1 MKINIYPEIDG
12 DNYSDQHLVQL
23 YTTLSVLYDEFNTVP
38 EQDSKILT
46 DDGVEVIE
54 FSMIQKKY
62 QIIDKQLNIIMLYKN
77 FDSL

>member
-12 DNYSDQHLVQL
+12 DNYSNEHLVQL

-38 EQDSKILT
+38 EQDSKILA

>member
-12 DNYSDQHLVQL
+12 DNYSDEHLVQL

-38 EQDSKILT
+38 EQDSKILA

>member
-1 MKINIYPEIDG
+1 
-12 DNYSDQHLVQL
+12 
-23 YTTLSVLYDEFNTVP
+23 LYDEFNTVP
-38 EQDSKILT
+38 EQDSKILA

>member
-12 DNYSDQHLVQL
+12 DNYSDEHLVQL

-38 EQDSKILT
+38 EQDSKILA

-77 FDSL
+77 FNSL

>member
-12 DNYSDQHLVQL
+12 DNYSDEHLVQL
-23 YTTLSVLYDEFNTVP
+23 YTTLSILYDEFNTVP
-38 EQDSKILT
+38 EQDSKILA

>member
-12 DNYSDQHLVQL
+12 DNYSDEHLVQL

>member
-12 DNYSDQHLVQL
+12 DNYSDEHLVQL

-77 FDSL
+77 FDSI

>member
-12 DNYSDQHLVQL
+12 DNYSEEHLVQL

>member
-12 DNYSDQHLVQL
+12 NNYSDEHLVQL

-77 FDSL
+77 FDSI

>member
-12 DNYSDQHLVQL
+12 DNYSEEHLVQL

-77 FDSL
+77 FESL

>member
-1 MKINIYPEIDG
+1 MKINIYPEIEG
-12 DNYSDQHLVQL
+12 DNFSEEHLMRL
-23 YTTLSVLYDEFNTVP
+23 YNTLEILYDEFTTVP
-38 EQDSKILT
+38 EQDSKIVV

>member
-12 DNYSDQHLVQL
+12 NNYSDEHLVQL

>member
-12 DNYSDQHLVQL
+12 DNYSDEHLVQL
-23 YTTLSVLYDEFNTVP
+23 YTTLSILYDEFNTVP
-38 EQDSKILT
+38 EQDSKILA

-77 FDSL
+77 FDSI

>member
-12 DNYSDQHLVQL
+12 DNYSDEHLVQL

-38 EQDSKILT
+38 EQDSKILA

-77 FDSL
+77 FDSI